1 MTAEQ
6 SEWVVE
12 IAATVLLALAAVATA
27 WSGYQASQWHGEQ
40 ALAQSRATSTRIESA
55 RASGAAN
62 REVQVDVA
70 TFTQWVDAV
79 AQGEP
84 RLAAFYRARFRDR
97 FKPAFEAWLAQ
108 RPLRN
113 PDAAPTP
120 FDLPEYR
127 LGASADAE
135 RLEAQAEA
143 AGEEVR
149 TDVERA
155 EQYVLAVVLFATAI
169 ALAGIGARL
178 GLFPIRVAV
187 IVVGWA
193 VFLGTVAW
201 LATFPVS
208 L

>member
-1 MTAEQ
+1 MAGPAAAAE
-6 SEWVVE
+6 S
-12 IAATVLLALAAVATA
+12 
-27 WSGYQASQWHGEQ
+27 
-40 ALAQSRATSTRIESA
+40 
-55 RASGAAN
+55 
-62 REVQVDVA
+62 
-70 TFTQWVDAV
+70 
-79 AQGEP
+79 
-84 RLAAFYRARFRDR
+84 
-97 FKPAFEAWLAQ
+97 
-108 RPLRN
+108 
-113 PDAAPTP
+113 AAPTP

-149 TDVERA
+149 TDVDRA